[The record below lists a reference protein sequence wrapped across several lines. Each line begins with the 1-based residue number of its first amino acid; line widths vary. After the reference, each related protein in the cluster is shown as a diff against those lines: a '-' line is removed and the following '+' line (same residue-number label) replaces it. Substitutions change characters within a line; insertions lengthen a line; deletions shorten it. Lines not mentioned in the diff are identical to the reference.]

1 MHALKKFGTSLTV
14 IGSLILMI
22 CVALL
27 SVSWANDGRWGWFV
41 LGMVIIAVNVG
52 LIVTEMRPKPKPLPW
67 TLSEVREVTDG
78 IHNEVNAIRKLRR
91 ADRGLSLEKAA
102 TLVRQARSEG
112 SGGKDGPAGKDGSAG

>member
-14 IGSLILMI
+14 IGSLVLMV

-27 SVSWANDGRWGWFV
+27 SVSWANDGRWGWFA
-41 LGMVIIAVNVG
+41 LGMVIIAVNIG
-52 LIVTEMRPKPKPLPW
+52 LIVTELRPKPKPLPW

-78 IHNEVNAIRKLRR
+78 IDNEVNAIRKLRR

-102 TLVRQARSEG
+102 SLVRQARSEPN
-112 SGGKDGPAGKDGSAG
+112 GGRDGAV

>member
-14 IGSLILMI
+14 IGSLVLMV

-27 SVSWANDGRWGWFV
+27 SVSWANDGRWGWFA
-41 LGMVIIAVNVG
+41 LGMVI
-52 LIVTEMRPKPKPLPW
+52 VTELRPKPKPLPW

-78 IHNEVNAIRKLRR
+78 IDNEVNAIRKLRR

-102 TLVRQARSEG
+102 KLVRQARSEP
-112 SGGKDGPAGKDGSAG
+112 SGGRDGVA